1 MENRKEQLFR
11 TIVRQHIALGEP
23 IGSKYLLEKS
33 HLDCSPATVRN
44 DMADLEQEGYLS
56 HPHTSA
62 GRVPTEKGWKWFLER
77 FINEQDVPRKAQEA
91 LQKASDGAS
100 DRQQVIKHLAKTLAE
115 SSKQTAIV
123 SFGPDDTF
131 YTGLFNLFSQPEFQE
146 RDMVQHISNIVDHL
160 DSVCAKLYDQATDE
174 VVVLVGSDN
183 PVDERCSIM
192 VTRIDDP
199 PDKSGEAGDVTMVAL
214 LGPMRMDYDRLLPL
228 LRFTRDLI

>member
-44 DMADLEQEGYLS
+44 DMADLEQDGYLS

-77 FINEQDVPRKAQEA
+77 FVEEQEVPKKAQEA
-91 LQKASDGAS
+91 LQKASDGAL
-100 DRQQVIKHLAKTLAE
+100 DHQQVIKHVAKTLAE
-115 SSKQTAIV
+115 ASKQTAIV

-146 RDMVQHISNIVDHL
+146 HDMVQHISNIVDHL
-160 DSVCAKLYDQATDE
+160 DSVIAKLYKQASDE
-174 VVVLVGSDN
+174 VEVLVGSDN
-183 PVDERCSIM
+183 PVDERCS
-192 VTRIDDP
+192 VVFTRIDDP
-199 PDKSGEAGDVTMVAL
+199 PGKPGEASDVTMIAL
-214 LGPMRMDYDRLLPL
+214 LGPMRMDYDRVLPL
-228 LRFTRDLI
+228 LRFTRGLI

>member
-23 IGSKYLLEKS
+23 IGSRYLLEKS
-33 HLDCSPATVRN
+33 NLECSPATVRN
-44 DMADLEQEGYLS
+44 DMADLEQEGYLT

-77 FINEQDVPRKAQEA
+77 FITEQDVPKKAQEA
-91 LQKASDGAS
+91 LQKASEASS

-146 RDMVQHISNIVDHL
+146 HDMVQHISHIVDHL
-160 DSVCAKLYDQATDE
+160 DSVIAKLYKRASEDVE
-174 VVVLVGSDN
+174 VLVGSDN
-183 PVDERCSIM
+183 PVDERCSM
-192 VTRIDDP
+192 VVTRVDD
-199 PDKSGEAGDVTMVAL
+199 DVIAL
-214 LGPMRMDYDRLLPL
+214 LGPMRMDYDRVLPL
-228 LRFTRDLI
+228 LRFTRGLM

>member
-11 TIVRQHIALGEP
+11 AIVRQHIALGEP

-44 DMADLEQEGYLS
+44 DMADLEQEGYLT

-77 FINEQDVPRKAQEA
+77 FLEEQDVPKKAQEA
-91 LQKASDGAS
+91 LQKASDGAT
-100 DRQQVIKHLAKTLAE
+100 DRQQAIKHIAKTLAE
-115 SSKQTAIV
+115 ASKQTAIV

-146 RDMVQHISNIVDHL
+146 HDMVQHISNIVDHL
-160 DSVCAKLYDQATDE
+160 DSVVAKLYKRASQDVE
-174 VVVLVGSDN
+174 VLVGSDN
-183 PVDERCSIM
+183 PVDERCSVV
-192 VTRIDDP
+192 VTRVDD
-199 PDKSGEAGDVTMVAL
+199 DVIAL
-214 LGPMRMDYDRLLPL
+214 LGPMRMDYDRVLPL
-228 LRFTRDLI
+228 LRYTRGII

>member
-44 DMADLEQEGYLS
+44 DMADLEQEGYLT

-62 GRVPTEKGWKWFLER
+62 GRVPTEKGWKWFLEQ
-77 FINEQDVPRKAQEA
+77 FLEEQEVPRKAEEA
-91 LQKASDGAS
+91 LQKASEAS
-100 DRQQVIKHLAKTLAE
+100 QERQQVIKQLAKTLAE

-131 YTGLFNLFSQPEFQE
+131 YTGLFNLFSQPEFQAH
-146 RDMVQHISNIVDHL
+146 DMVQHISNIVDHL
-160 DSVCAKLYDQATDE
+160 DSVIAKLYKAASNDVE
-174 VVVLVGSDN
+174 VLVGSEN
-183 PVDERCSIM
+183 PVDERCSVV
-192 VTRIDDP
+192 VTRVDD
-199 PDKSGEAGDVTMVAL
+199 DVIAL
-214 LGPMRMDYDRLLPL
+214 LGPMRMDYDRVLPL
-228 LRFTRDLI
+228 LRYTRGLI